1 MAIKAHTYKARL
13 SSEEKQRMKEYIN
26 TQAKEIARETVNLS
40 TQNIFLQTI
49 YLFYSKYGFRAK
61 RLKRLCDQLQKQKI
75 ELDKLYDEQSMVAVM
90 IERMKSCGADF
101 TPTFEELLLNEEERF
116 RKKKEQE
123 QAIRIRKA
131 QLTPEQK
138 KLVEEWEK

>member
-1 MAIKAHTYKARL
+1 MAIKAHTFKARL
-13 SSEEKQRMKEYIN
+13 SNEEEKRMKEYIN
-26 TQAKEIARETVNLS
+26 TQSKEIAREAVNLS

-49 YLFYSKYGFRAK
+49 YLFYSEYGFRAK
-61 RLKRLCDQLQKQKI
+61 RLKRLCDQLQEQKI

-116 RKKKEQE
+116 RKKTEQE

-131 QLTPEQK
+131 QLTPEQRK
-138 KLVEEWEK
+138 ALEGWE

>member
-13 SSEEKQRMKEYIN
+13 SREEERRMKEYIN
-26 TQAKEIARETVNLS
+26 LQAKELAKEAVNLS

-49 YLFYSKYGFRAK
+49 YLFYSEYGFKAK
-61 RLKRLCDQLQKQKI
+61 RLKKLCEQLQKQKL

-101 TPTFEELLLNEEERF
+101 TLSFEELLQNEEERF

-123 QAIRIRKA
+123 QAIRAKMA

-138 KLVEEWEK
+138 KALEGWK

>member
-1 MAIKAHTYKARL
+1 MIVQEFLARLTRKEQAQLEAYIERKAR
-13 SSEEKQRMKEYIN
+13 
-26 TQAKEIARETVNLS
+26 AIAERAVTLS

-49 YLFYSKYGFRAK
+49 YLFYSEYGFRAK

-75 ELDKLYDEQSMVAVM
+75 ELDKLYDEQTLVAVM

-101 TPTFEELLLNEEERF
+101 TPTFEELLQNEEERF

-123 QAIRIRKA
+123 QELRKKKA
-131 QLTPEQK
+131 QLTPEQVK
-138 KLVEEWEK
+138 ALEGWK